1 MVCVGSQRFEPA
13 RNSRNNLD
21 LRTVSDELLRP
32 EGCFSIQQELEKSPV
47 GFCWEA
53 EVGTVLGT
61 AHELDAT
68 GKDAKC
74 QTLDLLQIWNSMFTE
89 VVNRNNV
96 CDMSA
101 DRVRIFSNPNC
112 ADFYFD
118 FVARDI
124 CVLANSCS
132 ETADV
137 RKLSLLNLSVL
148 NDTHFVLGRSILF
161 HHQIFA
167 RSWLASK
174 MRSDVFVCGWWL

>member
-1 MVCVGSQRFEPA
+1 M
-13 RNSRNNLD
+13 
-21 LRTVSDELLRP
+21 
-32 EGCFSIQQELEKSPV
+32 EKSRV
-47 GFCWEA
+47 DFCWEA

-74 QTLDLLQIWNSMFTE
+74 QTLDLLQIRNSMFTE

-96 CDMSA
+96 CDMSV

-112 ADFYFD
+112 ADFYFG

-124 CVLANSCS
+124 CVLENSCS

-148 NDTHFVLGRSILF
+148 NDTHFVLGRSNIVPPPNLRPILVGVENAIGCF
-161 HHQIFA
+161 CLWMVVVKSLPI
-167 RSWLASK
+167 RRL
-174 MRSDVFVCGWWL
+174 

>member
-1 MVCVGSQRFEPA
+1 
-13 RNSRNNLD
+13 
-21 LRTVSDELLRP
+21 
-32 EGCFSIQQELEKSPV
+32 LEKPRA

-89 VVNRNNV
+89 VVNPNNV

-112 ADFYFD
+112 ADFILVLLRGT
-118 FVARDI
+118 FVFWQTH
-124 CVLANSCS
+124 VLRQLTFGNFPC
-132 ETADV
+132 
-137 RKLSLLNLSVL
+137 
-148 NDTHFVLGRSILF
+148 
-161 HHQIFA
+161 
-167 RSWLASK
+167 
-174 MRSDVFVCGWWL
+174 